1 VFADSVV
8 SVVLGDQWTEAA
20 TIFRLLAPAG
30 LVVTLIQGPTYWL
43 LHSLGLVA
51 RSLRIT
57 CVYAT
62 VILVACI
69 VGVPHGAT
77 GIATAY
83 SIGLSLWVLPHLAW
97 CVHRTP
103 VRLADLL
110 GTVWCPL
117 AGSAVA
123 SAIAYLAVRDIAAP
137 LEQLV
142 LGGVVGLGVYVAI
155 VWFVFRQRAFYLGL
169 ARDLRLMSRAG
180 A

>member
-1 VFADSVV
+1 
-8 SVVLGDQWTEAA
+8 
-20 TIFRLLAPAG
+20 
-30 LVVTLIQGPTYWL
+30 
-43 LHSLGLVA
+43 VA